1 MLRFVTD
8 RALLRQCQANAQSMR
23 EGLRWVDVAD
33 QYEALYTRLQGATA
47 LAAPRGSVG
56 RKQTTKD

>member
-1 MLRFVTD
+1 
-8 RALLRQCQANAQSMR
+8 MR